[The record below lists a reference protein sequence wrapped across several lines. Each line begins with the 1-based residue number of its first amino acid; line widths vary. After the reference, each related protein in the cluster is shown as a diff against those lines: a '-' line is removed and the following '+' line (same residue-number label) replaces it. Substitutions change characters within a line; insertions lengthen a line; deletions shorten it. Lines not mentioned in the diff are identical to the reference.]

1 MLTPTISP
9 CSPQNGIFG
18 DSGAASY
25 SQGVED
31 LLASAFGATRQ
42 SKNVNEANL
51 DDYTGEI
58 LSKAGKAIFGQ

>member
-1 MLTPTISP
+1 MLTPTTSLLP
-9 CSPQNGIFG
+9 VRNGIFG